1 MVKLVDTLKKEI
13 IELLLNNPKTDGYTA
28 AEVAQRI
35 GANPNYTRTTLKNL
49 TEKGQLQRHC
59 FLVGNKKTAKFF
71 LSSQSNIVWFGMS
84 HPIDVSIVS
93 RCS

>member
-1 MVKLVDTLKKEI
+1 MVTIVETLKKEI
-13 IELLLNNPKTDGYTA
+13 IELLLNNPKTDGYSA
-28 AEVAQRI
+28 AEVAQRL
-35 GANPNYTRTTLKNL
+35 GADPNYTRSTMKNL
-49 TEKGQLQRHC
+49 TEKGKLKQHW

-71 LSSQSNIVWFGMS
+71 LPSQSNIVWFGMS

>member
-1 MVKLVDTLKKEI
+1 M
-13 IELLLNNPKTDGYTA
+13 LNNPKTNGYTA
-28 AEVAQRI
+28 VEVAQRI

-71 LSSQSNIVWFGMS
+71 DKAQNSSQLVEQVDLEKGEGIKLFK
-84 HPIDVSIVS
+84 
-93 RCS
+93 